1 MENMIHRK
9 TALKTALH
17 KTIVTFPEAKV
28 SNTLPS
34 SYAMLREYTFS
45 KDLNIHIKI
54 WLF

>member
-9 TALKTALH
+9 AALKTALH

-28 SNTLPS
+28 SNTFPS
-34 SYAMLREYTFS
+34 SYAMLKGYTFS
-45 KDLNIHIKI
+45 KNLNIQCI